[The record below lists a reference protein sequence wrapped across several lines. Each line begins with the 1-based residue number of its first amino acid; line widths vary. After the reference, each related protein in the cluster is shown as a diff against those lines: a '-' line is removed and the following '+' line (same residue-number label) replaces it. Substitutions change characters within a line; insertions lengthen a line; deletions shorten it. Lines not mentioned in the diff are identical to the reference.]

1 MRKIIAILL
10 AFILTGVLVLFCVS
24 LIGRQIIL
32 PAMNEKGAKVS
43 DAIIR
48 EEQELARQRVKEAAD
63 LFGFDA
69 EPVIALISEDTLR
82 ELNAQ
87 ASAWWSSILQ
97 EGITGSEISWDTA
110 EIQKVILSDARISS
124 MEDRDE
130 AEILAAEAA
139 ENVRRSIVRIVLPM
153 RQQTMGLGIQ
163 EAAKRIDIQNVVSFF
178 LGLPWAALAL
188 CAVLAGLIAL
198 FGSRTV
204 RESLRYTGSA
214 MGAAALVILI
224 LAALYMSAGVL
235 PMIREA
241 SAALAVQFRSLV
253 SGAMIRTVILAAVLA
268 AGCILCLIGS
278 RKAGKKA

>member
-1 MRKIIAILL
+1 M
-10 AFILTGVLVLFCVS
+10 
-24 LIGRQIIL
+24 IL
-32 PAMNEKGAKVS
+32 PAMNEKGAQVS

-48 EEQELARQRVKEAAD
+48 EEHELARQRVKEAAE

-69 EPVIALISEDTLR
+69 EPVTALIGEETLR

-97 EGITGSEISWDTA
+97 DGITGNEISWDTQA
-110 EIQKVILSDARISS
+110 IQKTILSDARISS

-130 AEILAAEAA
+130 AEILVAEAT
-139 ENVRRSIVRIVLPM
+139 ENIRKSIVRIVLPM
-153 RQQTMGLGIQ
+153 RQQTTGLGVQ
-163 EAAKRIDIQNVVSFF
+163 EAAKRIDIQNLVSFF
-178 LGLPWAALAL
+178 LGVPWAALAL

-198 FGSRTV
+198 FGSRTF
-204 RESLRYTGSA
+204 RASLRYTGSA

-224 LAALYMSAGVL
+224 LAALYMRAGIF

-241 SAALAVQFRSLV
+241 SAALAVQYRSLV

>member
-110 EIQKVILSDARISS
+110 EIQKVILSDAWISS

-188 CAVLAGLIAL
+188 CAALAGLIAL